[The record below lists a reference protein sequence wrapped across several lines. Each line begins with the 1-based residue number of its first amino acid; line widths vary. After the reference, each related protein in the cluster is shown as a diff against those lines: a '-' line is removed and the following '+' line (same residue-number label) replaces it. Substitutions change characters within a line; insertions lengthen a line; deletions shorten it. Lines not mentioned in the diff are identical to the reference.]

1 MNIRYLIGV
10 AALACVATS
19 ANAAVSLSAID
30 GTVPYSGPAPTYD
43 FDTAATTPVTIGGA
57 VVTGTSGSAAQPQ
70 GSTGNY
76 WAVGAN
82 NGPGFLD
89 LSALGGIA
97 SLSFIWGSI
106 DAYNTLD
113 VIGLDD
119 SILGSWT
126 GSAVVN
132 PANGI
137 QVDLGTNPF
146 VTLTF
151 SGATQ
156 GNIKGLRLTST
167 SDAFEVDN
175 FAIQAVPEPGTWLM
189 MLLGFGVL
197 GGAMRANKRKAAP
210 RVRYA
215 I

>member
-1 MNIRYLIGV
+1 MKIRYIIGV
-10 AALACVATS
+10 AALACAATS
-19 ANAAVSLSAID
+19 ANAAVTLTAVD

-43 FDTAATTPVTIGGA
+43 FDSGPAPITGGQ
-57 VVTGTSGSAAQPQ
+57 VVTGNSSGNWAQPQ

-82 NGPGFLD
+82 NGPGFLN
-89 LSALGGIA
+89 LTSFGQIA
-97 SLSFIWGSI
+97 SLSFLWGSI
-106 DAYNTLD
+106 DAFNTLQ

-119 SILGSWT
+119 SVLASWT
-126 GSAVVN
+126 GNDVVN
-132 PANGI
+132 PANGN

-146 VTLTF
+146 VTLAF
-151 SGATQ
+151 DGATQ
-156 GNIKGLRLTST
+156 SNIKGLRLSST
-167 SDAFEVDN
+167 SNAFETDN

-197 GGAMRANKRKAAP
+197 GGAMRAGKRQSAP

-215 I
+215 L